1 MPNGGKNISF
11 RMRNNKENQL
21 VTPLISHPVQGF
33 NGVTSVPGDKSIS
46 HRALILGALAVGESV
61 VSGLLE
67 GDDVMAT
74 AAALRRLGASIERDS
89 DGRWRVRG
97 VGVGGMRSPGD
108 VLDLGNSG
116 TGARLLA
123 GVIAGQPITAQL
135 TGDASLRARP
145 MDRIVKPLRQM
156 GAAIQG
162 TEGDLLPMTIAGSA
176 SPMAIEY
183 RTPVASAQ
191 VKSAILLAG
200 LNAPGTT
207 TVIEPRPTRDH
218 TETMLARFG
227 AELDVEEAGGDTVI
241 RLRGQP
247 ELVATAVSVAGD
259 PSSAVFPIVAALITR
274 NSRISVANVG
284 LNPLRAGIFETLRE
298 MGADLSITERAGNGA
313 EPAGDISARSSRLRG
328 VDIPASRVPSM
339 IDEFPVLA
347 VAAAHAQGITV
358 MRGLAELRLK
368 ESDRLAAMAAGL
380 RECGVNVETADDTM
394 VIHGV
399 IDGSGGRAEGGAEIE
414 TGKDHR
420 IAMAFLI
427 LGMAARRAVR
437 IDDGAMI
444 ATSFPGFVDLMNGL
458 GARIEPAP
466 GSGDDRRGGD
476 RS

>member
-1 MPNGGKNISF
+1 M
-11 RMRNNKENQL
+11 
-21 VTPLISHPVQGF
+21 TPLISHPVEGF
-33 NGVTSVPGDKSIS
+33 NGATPVPGDKSIS
-46 HRALILGALAVGESV
+46 HRALILGALAVGETV

-74 AAALRRLGASIERDS
+74 AAALRRLGASIGRGS
-89 DGRWRVRG
+89 DARWRVRG

-116 TGARLLA
+116 TGVRLLA

-145 MDRIVKPLRQM
+145 MDRIITPLRQM

-176 SPMAIEY
+176 APMAIEY
-183 RTPVASAQ
+183 RIPVASAQ

-218 TETMLARFG
+218 TEIMLARFG
-227 AELDVEEAGGDTVI
+227 AELDIETVDGDKVI

-247 ELVATAVSVAGD
+247 ELVATDVSVAGD
-259 PSSAVFPIVAALITR
+259 PSSAAFPIVAALISG
-274 NSRISVANVG
+274 NSRVAVANVV

-298 MGADLSITERAGNGA
+298 MGADLSITKRAASGS

-328 VDIPASRVPSM
+328 IDIPASRVPSM
-339 IDEFPVLA
+339 IDEIPVLA
-347 VAAAHAQGITV
+347 VAAAHARGITV

-380 RECGVNVETADDTM
+380 RKCGVNVETTDDSM
-394 VIHGV
+394 IIHG
-399 IDGSGGRAEGGAEIE
+399 GGGPAAGGAEIK
-414 TGKDHR
+414 TAKDHR
-420 IAMAFLI
+420 IAMAFLT
-427 LGMAARRAVR
+427 LGVAARRAVR
-437 IDDGAMI
+437 IDDGGMI

-458 GARIEPAP
+458 GARIEAAP
-466 GSGDDRRGGD
+466 GSGDARRRGG
-476 RS
+476 RP